1 MKNFVKYTIF
11 LTNVSNLEILSL
23 ILEKSSQ
30 KMHLLLSRIIAMAAL
45 N

>member
-23 ILEKSSQ
+23 ILEK
-30 KMHLLLSRIIAMAAL
+30 KVHLLLSRIIAMAAL